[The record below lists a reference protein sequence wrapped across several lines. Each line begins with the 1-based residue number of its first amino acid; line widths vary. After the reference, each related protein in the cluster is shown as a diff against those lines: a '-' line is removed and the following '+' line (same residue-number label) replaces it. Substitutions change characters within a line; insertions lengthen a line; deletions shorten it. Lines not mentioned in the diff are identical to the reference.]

1 MTNDVWF
8 SLARN
13 ESAPKTTRLEALKN
27 LMAAGDL
34 RVDHPDL
41 LKIKAALLEEAQ
53 LEHELPEESAAA
65 AAAAAA
71 AAEAA
76 PAGEG
81 ETATPTQAT
90 VEAEEVSPV
99 IESNPLKA
107 AITTELL

>member
-65 AAAAAA
+65 AAAA
-71 AAEAA
+71 EAA

>member
-65 AAAAAA
+65 AAA
-71 AAEAA
+71 EAA

>member
-65 AAAAAA
+65 AAAAA
-71 AAEAA
+71 EAA

>member
-71 AAEAA
+71 EAA

>member
-71 AAEAA
+71 AEAA